1 MKRKIMN
8 VVLMAS
14 VMCCAVAPITA
25 FAEGDSSSALFQEA
39 PEVVIDTNA
48 KEADFDGIWKCS
60 SASVFGIALD
70 AADYDLDSS
79 FLKFE
84 DGAVSVYSDSEDP
97 FVTNKME
104 FADGKYTLNLDENL
118 LKDENGEALDF
129 SALLDD
135 TLESKIKELTAGN
148 SSKIEFQ
155 KTESGDV
162 QATVYLD
169 IKNEHIT
176 FAMHMDMQF
185 APSTQEELDDTL
197 SAASQVTDDY
207 DWSDDV
213 VYADEAE
220 SELTEA
226 E

>member
-1 MKRKIMN
+1 MH
-8 VVLMAS
+8 
-14 VMCCAVAPITA
+14 
-25 FAEGDSSSALFQEA
+25 
-39 PEVVIDTNA
+39 
-48 KEADFDGIWKCS
+48 
-60 SASVFGIALD
+60 
-70 AADYDLDSS
+70 
-79 FLKFE
+79 
-84 DGAVSVYSDSEDP
+84 
-97 FVTNKME
+97 
-104 FADGKYTLNLDENL
+104 L

-135 TLESKIKELTAGN
+135 TLEAKIKELTAGN

-185 APSTQEELDDTL
+185 APSTQEELDDAL

-207 DWSDDV
+207 DWADDV
-213 VYADEAE
+213 ADADEAK